1 MRVLLIPER
10 ATRVETHIAFNFS
23 GHKMSGLHIR
33 NCVAVPTNGVGAE
46 IAVNCTPEIWADIIS
61 GDLKLSV
68 AVETNALTVTGD
80 KYRAL
85 EALQVFDVENLQ
97 L

>member
-1 MRVLLIPER
+1 
-10 ATRVETHIAFNFS
+10 
-23 GHKMSGLHIR
+23 MSGLHIR

-46 IAVNCTPEIWADIIS
+46 IAVNCTPEVWADIIS

-97 L
+97 S